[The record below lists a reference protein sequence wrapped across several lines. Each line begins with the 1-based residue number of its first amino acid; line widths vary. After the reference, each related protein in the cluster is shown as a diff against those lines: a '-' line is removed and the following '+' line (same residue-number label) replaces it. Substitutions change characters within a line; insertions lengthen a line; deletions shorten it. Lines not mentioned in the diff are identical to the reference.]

1 MGRIVLALSAI
12 GLALFF
18 RSEASAY
25 PAAAARMPDL
35 VGLLVILMS
44 LLAIGQE
51 LLRWRRRAA
60 EGTFELVTP
69 PSPRALKIGTLFI
82 VLIFAYVFAV
92 PRIGYLAATAVFLF
106 LPMAALR
113 PAGLPTI
120 CLTVVLVLAVIWA
133 IFVGFLGLPIPFLP
147 GE

>member
-18 RSEASAY
+18 RSEANAY
-25 PAAAARMPDL
+25 PVAAARMPDI
-35 VGLLVILMS
+35 VGMLVILMS
-44 LLAIGQE
+44 VLTIGQE
-51 LLRWRRRAA
+51 LLRWRRRTA

-82 VLIFAYVFAV
+82 ILIVAYVLAV
-92 PRIGYLAATAVFLF
+92 PRVGYLAATAVFLF

-120 CLTVVLVLAVIWA
+120 GLTIVLVLAVIWA
-133 IFVGFLGLPIPFLP
+133 VFVGFLGLPIPFLP